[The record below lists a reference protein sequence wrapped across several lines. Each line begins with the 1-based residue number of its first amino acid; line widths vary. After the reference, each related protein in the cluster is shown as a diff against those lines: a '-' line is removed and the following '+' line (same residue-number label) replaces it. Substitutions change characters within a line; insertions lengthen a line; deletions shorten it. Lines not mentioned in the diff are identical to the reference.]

1 MQWHFIIAF
10 LIIVWK
16 QEWKSYSFTNCDI
29 HFTTETT
36 VPCENIS
43 AQIITSAK
51 KEDAKKSSLHQYFA
65 PNLISKVLD
74 G

>member
-1 MQWHFIIAF
+1 M
-10 LIIVWK
+10 
-16 QEWKSYSFTNCDI
+16 
-29 HFTTETT
+29 
-36 VPCENIS
+36 PCENIS

-74 G
+74 AYHYFNNCFLGVDK